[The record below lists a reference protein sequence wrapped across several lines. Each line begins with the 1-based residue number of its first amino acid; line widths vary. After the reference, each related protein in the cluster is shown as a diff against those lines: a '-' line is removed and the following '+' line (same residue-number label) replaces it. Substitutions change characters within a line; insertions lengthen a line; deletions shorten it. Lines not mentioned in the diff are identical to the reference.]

1 MAKQTINI
9 GSSPNDGTGD
19 NLRVGGDKINDNI
32 NELYTALGDGS
43 DLKIVVSGAS
53 SNQILQWS
61 TSNNRFEPTN
71 SAAAGDISVDLT
83 PQLGGDLDV
92 NGNKIVSA
100 SNGDIELIPHG
111 TGKIK
116 LDTLTFPTSAGTSN
130 YVLAT
135 DGASAMF
142 WKQVG
147 STITLSADIGT
158 NDDFTVGD
166 TLNFGGGSG
175 ITTTVSDDNIS
186 IAINNT
192 VATLTDSQ
200 TLSNKTY
207 DDPALTGVSTG
218 NIKLRCAT
226 LGSFIAQG
234 ANALASF
241 EAASAYPGAFAVDT
255 STHKGYLASNNAWN
269 EIATT
274 LSSIDIFADVNTTTA
289 TPTNGQVL
297 TWVSGSSDWRPT
309 SIVSELSDDL
319 SPVLGANLDT
329 AGFTISGTGKLDLTG
344 SGSKARYDFTNTA
357 GLPTAATYTGMFA
370 VTTSDSKAHFA
381 TGSGWINIITENDS
395 VDRLSDV
402 DTTTVTPVYGQVLV
416 YENVGGTGRWRPNDY
431 TPASKVAA
439 NFNVTNNGSTDFRFT
454 GDGFTTHNS
463 GGSQNDPVLYLK
475 KGHTYTFT
483 VSSGASHPFQ
493 IQTAHS
499 SSGGGAYNFGVD
511 NNTTGSGTI
520 TFCVPMSAPALLYYE
535 CTSHSGMGNTIN
547 IS

>member
-1 MAKQTINI
+1 MAKQTINL

-61 TSNNRFEPTN
+61 TTNSRFEPTN

-147 STITLSADIGT
+147 STITLSADSGT
-158 NDDFTVGD
+158 NDTFTVGD

-175 ITTTVSDDNIS
+175 IATTVSDDNIS
-186 IAINNT
+186 IAIDNT

-200 TLSNKTY
+200 TLSNKTI

-218 NIKLRCAT
+218 NIKLRCGT

-241 EAASAYPGAFAVDT
+241 ESATTYAGAFGVDT
-255 STHKGYLASNNAWN
+255 STHKAYFASNTAWN

-297 TWVSGSSDWRPT
+297 TWVAGSSDWRPT
-309 SIVSELSDDL
+309 SIVSELSDDS
-319 SPVLGANLDT
+319 SPVLGAGLDT

-344 SGSKARYDFTNTA
+344 SGGKARYDFTNTGA
-357 GLPTAATYTGMFA
+357 LPTAATYTGMFA

-402 DTTTVTPVYGQVLV
+402 DTTTVTPTYGQVLV

-439 NFNVTNNGSTDFRFT
+439 NFNVTNNGSTDFTFT

-493 IQTAHS
+493 IQNTHS
-499 SSGGGAYNFGVD
+499 GSGGSAYNFGVD
-511 NNTTGSGTI
+511 NNSTGSGTI
-520 TFCVPMSAPALLYYE
+520 TFCVPMNAPSTLYYE

>member
-1 MAKQTINI
+1 MAKQTINL

-19 NLRVGGDKINDNI
+19 NLRAGGDKINDNT
-32 NELYTALGDGS
+32 NELYTALGDGT
-43 DLKIVVSGAS
+43 DLQIVVAGAS

-61 TSNNRFEPTN
+61 TSNSRFEPTA
-71 SAAAGDISVDLT
+71 SAAAGDISVDTT

-92 NGNKIVSA
+92 NGNKIISA

-111 TGKIK
+111 SGKIK
-116 LDTLTFPTSAGTSN
+116 LDTLTFPTTVGTSN

-135 DGASAMF
+135 DGASAMY

-147 STITLSADIGT
+147 STIVLSADSGT
-158 NDDFTVGD
+158 NDTFTVGD

-175 ITTTVSDDNIS
+175 IGTTVSDDNIT
-186 IAINNT
+186 IAIDNT
-192 VATLTDSQ
+192 VATLTDAQ

-207 DDPALTGVSTG
+207 DNPGLTGVSTG
-218 NIKLRCAT
+218 NVKLRCAT
-226 LGSFIAQG
+226 IGSFIAQG

-241 EAASAYPGAFAVDT
+241 ESATTYAGAFGVDT
-255 STHKGYLASNNAWN
+255 STHKPYFASNTAWN

-297 TWVSGSSDWRPT
+297 TWVAGSSDWRPT
-309 SIVSELSDDL
+309 SIVSEVADDT
-319 SPVLGANLDT
+319 SPVLGAGLDT
-329 AGFTISGTGKLDLTG
+329 AGFTISGTGKIDLTG
-344 SGSKARYDFTNTA
+344 SGSKARYDFTNSA
-357 GLPTAATYTGMFA
+357 GLPTASTYTGMFA

-402 DTTTVTPVYGQVLV
+402 DTTTVSPVYGQVLV

-431 TPASKVAA
+431 VPASKIAA
-439 NFNVTNNGSTDFRFT
+439 NFNVTNNGSTDFTFT

-475 KGHTYTFT
+475 KGLTYTFT
-483 VSSGASHPFQ
+483 VSSGSSHPFE
-493 IQTAHS
+493 IRTA
-499 SSGGGAYNFGVD
+499 SGGGAYNFGVD
-511 NNTTGSGTI
+511 GNSTGSGTI
-520 TFCVPMSAPALLYYE
+520 TFCPPMNAPSTLYYQ
-535 CTSHSGMGNTIN
+535 CTSHTGMGNTIN
-547 IS
+547 ID

>member
-1 MAKQTINI
+1 MAKQTVGL
-9 GSSPNDGTGD
+9 GSSANDGTGD
-19 NLRVGGDKINDNI
+19 SLRVGGDKINDNF
-32 NELYTALGDGS
+32 NELYTAIGTGTALN
-43 DLKIVVSGAS
+43 ITTAGAS

-100 SNGDIELIPHG
+100 TNGDIELIPHG

-116 LDTLTFPTSAGTSN
+116 LDTLTFPTTVGTSN

-135 DGASAMF
+135 DGASAMY

-147 STITLSADIGT
+147 STITLSADTGT
-158 NDDFTVGD
+158 NDTYTVGD
-166 TLNFGGGSG
+166 TLNFGGGTG
-175 ITTTVSDDNIS
+175 IATTVSDDNIS
-186 IAINNT
+186 IAIDST
-192 VATLTDSQ
+192 VVTTSDTQS
-200 TLSNKTY
+200 LSNKTI
-207 DDPALTGVSTG
+207 DNPDLTGVSTG
-218 NIKLRCAT
+218 NVKLRCAT
-226 LGSFIAQG
+226 IGSFIAQG

-241 EAASAYPGAFAVDT
+241 ESAATYAGAFAVDT
-255 STHKGYLASNNAWN
+255 STHKGYLASNNTWN

-274 LSSIDIFADVNTTTA
+274 LSSIDIFADVDTTTA
-289 TPTNGQVL
+289 TPTDGQVL
-297 TWVSGSSDWRPT
+297 TWVGASTAWKPT
-309 SIVSELSDDL
+309 SITSELSDDT
-319 SPVLGANLDT
+319 SPVLGAGLDT
-329 AGFTISGTGKLDLTG
+329 AGFTISGTGNLDLTG
-344 SGSKARYDFTNTA
+344 SGSKARYDFTNTGA
-357 GLPTAATYTGMFA
+357 LPTAATYAGMFA

-381 TGSGWINIITENDS
+381 TASGWIEILTENDS

-431 TPASKVAA
+431 TPVSKIAA
-439 NFNVTNNGSTDFRFT
+439 NFNVTNNGSTDFTFT

-483 VSSGASHPFQ
+483 VSSGSSHPFE
-493 IQTAHS
+493 IRTA
-499 SSGGGAYNFGVD
+499 SGGSAYGFGVD
-511 NNTTGSGTI
+511 NNSTGSGTV
-520 TFCVPMSAPALLYYE
+520 TFCVPMNAPSTLYYQ
-535 CTSHSGMGNTIN
+535 CTSHAGMGNTIN
-547 IS
+547 ID